1 MKQFLFLTAAVMIGG
16 TAAIAAPFWGVML
29 YYALATLRPQNLW
42 AWALADMPTVRWSLL
57 AGGIAIGAFVIHL
70 PTIINTARTNKV
82 LGLLLVYAVLI
93 TLSVLTAFN
102 PKVAQFWLEEYAKV
116 IAIAVI
122 ASLVIQQLWQ
132 VRAMAIMIVLSIGYI
147 ALEINHLYFTQG
159 GRLDILHDGYGGLD
173 NNGAGTLLALGIPF
187 AYFLTVSRAGRWV
200 GPRRAIGVVLGLMM
214 LHAVMMTYSR
224 GAMLAAAV
232 GVGWILFHHRP
243 RKQAA
248 AAGLAMVLVVGV
260 MAGPEIR
267 DRFTST
273 AQFQTDAS
281 AQSRFESWGA
291 AWRMAWDNPVLG
303 KGIRNSNAY
312 SENFG
317 ADMAGR
323 TIHNQY
329 LQLAADSGIPAALI
343 YITMLLLGVWGVH
356 LARRKLLRFHGD
368 KEDDL
373 DYEQHARLDEAAA
386 LTLALQAALLMF
398 MFSAMFLSVELVEL
412 PWLLIVLAGVTPMAV
427 HFFLDAFDDE
437 VQPVS
442 EAEAEGESLDPT
454 PPAVSPAQIAHGE
467 ERRAA

>member
-1 MKQFLFLTAAVMIGG
+1 MKQFLFLTAAVMVGG
-16 TAAIAAPFWGVML
+16 TAAITAPFWGVML

-57 AGGIAIGAFVIHL
+57 AGGIAIGAFLIHL

-82 LGLLLVYAVLI
+82 LGLLLIYAVLI

-122 ASLVIQQLWQ
+122 ASLVVQQLWQ
-132 VRAMAIMIVLSIGYI
+132 VRALGIMIALSIGYI

-173 NNGAGTLLALGIPF
+173 NNGAGTLIALGIPF
-187 AYFLTVSRAGRWV
+187 AYFLAISRV
-200 GPRRAIGVVLGLMM
+200 GNWAKPRRVLGICLGLLM
-214 LHAVMMTYSR
+214 LHSVMMTYSR
-224 GAMLAAAV
+224 GAMLATAV
-232 GVGWILFHHRP
+232 GIGWILFHHRP
-243 RKQAA
+243 RKQAV
-248 AAGLAMVLVVGV
+248 AAGFATMLVVAV

-267 DRFTST
+267 NRFVST
-273 AQFQTDAS
+273 AEFQTDAS

-291 AWRMAWDNPVLG
+291 AWRMAWDNPILG
-303 KGIRNSNAY
+303 KGIRNSNTY

-329 LQLAADSGIPAALI
+329 LQLAADSGIPAALV
-343 YITMLLLGVWGVH
+343 YILLLLIGLWGVY
-356 LARRKLLRFHGD
+356 LARRRILHFHSEKHEGL
-368 KEDDL
+368 ED
-373 DYEQHARLDEAAA
+373 EQHARLEDAAA

-427 HFFLDAFDDE
+427 MYFLDAFDDE
-437 VQPVS
+437 IETQS
-442 EAEAEGESLDPT
+442 EQADAPT
-454 PPAVSPAQIAHGE
+454 SSEPPPPALSPAQPAQDPQ
-467 ERRAA
+467 RRAA